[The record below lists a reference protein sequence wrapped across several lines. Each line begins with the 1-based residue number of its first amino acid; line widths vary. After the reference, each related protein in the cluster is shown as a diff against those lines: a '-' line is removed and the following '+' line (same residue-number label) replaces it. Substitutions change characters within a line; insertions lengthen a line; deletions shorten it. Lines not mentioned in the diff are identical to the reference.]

1 MWSQNSY
8 VGSLDVRSPTCENK
22 RVSNGEH
29 PMPRL
34 VTHNISLAT
43 PSGSSFYSVT
53 ASVDGS
59 DVSNVDVAATDMS
72 FRSRLARASYE
83 QHLRAHLAEL
93 GRDWSE
99 VEAALVAKAAKASKL
114 AALEAELEHLQ
125 GDYADSDRQDAELRA
140 AIRKQKKLIK
150 SVKEAA

>member
-1 MWSQNSY
+1 MNTSNANA
-8 VGSLDVRSPTCENK
+8 VTAKTALVRIVLPTDSASAFYEIFG
-22 RVSNGEH
+22 RVS
-29 PMPRL
+29 
-34 VTHNISLAT
+34 A
-43 PSGSSFYSVT
+43 
-53 ASVDGS
+53 DG
-59 DVSNVDVAATDMS
+59 VVEVLDVAATDMS